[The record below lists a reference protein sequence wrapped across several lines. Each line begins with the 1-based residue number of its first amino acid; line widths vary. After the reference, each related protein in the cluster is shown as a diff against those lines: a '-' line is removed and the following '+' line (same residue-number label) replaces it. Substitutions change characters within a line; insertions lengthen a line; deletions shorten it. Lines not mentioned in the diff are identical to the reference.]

1 MTRVDLFLGEMIGFG
16 AEVDNQSSR
25 DMDGSKLKLIQHV
38 YYMTPQKHKTE
49 TRVIAEIARGPIKP
63 GKEFFTSEE
72 RGLYTHAR
80 LSLPQACFYT

>member
-1 MTRVDLFLGEMIGFG
+1 MIGFG

-25 DMDGSKLKLIQHV
+25 DMDGSGLKLIECV
-38 YYMTPQKHKTE
+38 CYMTPRKNKTE

-72 RGLYTHAR
+72 KRPYIIKT
-80 LSLPQACFYT
+80 FI

>member
-1 MTRVDLFLGEMIGFG
+1 MKRIEFFPGEMIGFG

-25 DMDGSKLKLIQHV
+25 DMDGSGLKLIERV
-38 YYMTPQKHKTE
+38 CYMTPRKNKTE

-72 RGLYTHAR
+72 KGPYLMKTFIYLNRIKL
-80 LSLPQACFYT
+80 